1 MTYNLIHKPWL
12 PVRWRG
18 SDPPTEVGLRDAL
31 VRAHEIEELA
41 TDNPLETIAINR
53 LLAALTAAIFPELAE
68 ETDWLDSWQNEQF
81 DTGRCDAYFATYA
94 DRFDLLSAT
103 RPFYGHPVTE
113 SKEIS
118 PVSRMLHAAASG
130 NNAVLFSHDLDSVS
144 NPMIL
149 AEAARALVC
158 TQAAALGGG
167 VAKPFNLCHGPL
179 VGGAYFWLRGLVQEK
194 PSLFHALLL
203 NLAPTAQ
210 VWGNSTI
217 DHPTWEAPKPPTAEK
232 RDVGGIRD
240 LFTFQSR
247 RLQVVPDSNG
257 QVMGVRYNQGSKI
270 EKLLF
275 HDPHAAYKPGKEEP
289 YPLRF
294 STGHALWQ
302 DSAAYM
308 LAIEKMGEGAHAP
321 RTFEW
326 LTNPAYLDALGL
338 DETAAFA
345 ADVFGIVNDQAKVEL
360 WRQERVTI
368 YPDILTNADRWETLD
383 GLIGDARLRA
393 ERLRE
398 ATRAFASRAR
408 LSKPWGVRLSDVE
421 RGDRDAY
428 VQALATD
435 SRYWPALRQQF
446 NRFLADVATVPVD
459 ELNTVRQA
467 WQLFARDT
475 AKDALRGVLDNY
487 KLNDSGWQAM
497 AEAETV
503 LLIGTLY
510 PKSRKPETA

>member
-1 MTYNLIHKPWL
+1 MTYNLLHKPWL

-18 SDPPTEVGLRDAL
+18 GGPPTEVGLRDAL
-31 VRAHEIEELA
+31 VRAHDIEELA
-41 TDNPLETIAINR
+41 TDNPLETIALNR
-53 LLAALTAAIFPELAE
+53 LLAALTAAVFPELAE
-68 ETDWLDSWQNEQF
+68 ESDWLDCWEHNYF
-81 DTGRCDAYFATYA
+81 DVGRCDAYFADYA
-94 DRFDLLSAT
+94 NRFDLLSET
-103 RPFYGHPVTE
+103 RPFYGHPVTD
-113 SKEIS
+113 SKEVS

-144 NPMIL
+144 RPMTL

-167 VAKPFNLCHGPL
+167 VAKPFNLSHGPL
-179 VGGAYFWLRGLVQEK
+179 VGGAYFWLRGLVREK

-203 NLAPTAQ
+203 NLAPGAQ
-210 VWGNSTI
+210 VWGNTNG
-217 DHPTWEAPKPPTAEK
+217 DHPTWEAETPPVAQK

-257 QVMGVRYNQGSKI
+257 QVRGVHYNQGSKI
-270 EKLLF
+270 EELLF
-275 HDPHAAYKPGKEEP
+275 HDPHAAYKLGKEGP

-308 LAIEKMGEGAHAP
+308 LAIEKKGEGGHAP

-326 LTNPAYLDALGL
+326 LTDPAYLDALGL

-345 ADVFGIVNDQAKVEL
+345 ADVFGMVNDQAKVEL
-360 WRQERVTI
+360 WRQERITI
-368 YPDILTNADRWETLD
+368 YPDILTNVDRW
-383 GLIGDARLRA
+383 DALNRLVEEA
-393 ERLRE
+393 QLTSKRLRE
-398 ATRAFASRAR
+398 ATRAFAVRAR
-408 LSKPWGVRLSDVE
+408 LNKPWGVRLSDVE
-421 RGDRDAY
+421 RGDMDAF

-435 SRYWPALRQQF
+435 SRYWPALGQQF
-446 NRFLADVATVPVD
+446 NRFLAEVATVPVD
-459 ELNTVRQA
+459 DLDAVRQT
-467 WQLFARDT
+467 WQRFAHDT
-475 AKDALRGVLDNY
+475 SQNALKGVLENY
-487 KLNDSGWQAM
+487 QLSDSGWQAM

-503 LLIGTLY
+503 LRIGTLY
-510 PKSRKPETA
+510 PKSRKTESV